1 MLKKSICAQAAEQDG
16 HYSGV
21 LDYARWRLRESVMR
35 VSARGS
41 VKQAENG
48 LLQDAGTVRSGG
60 VTHASAW
67 PAGCAMIKTL
77 TNGVRSLIGALIV
90 LAMLMGFTS
99 RAEAS
104 LHLTVG
110 NPGLEH
116 FDTDGA
122 VELDFGLTDQDGAPV
137 GNLKAENVE
146 VYENGKQAKILDFR
160 GVGQGRP
167 VDIVFVL
174 DVTESMQPYIDA
186 VKQNIIN
193 FANDLASNNRD
204 YRLGLVTFEDYVV
217 SASADCNCD
226 YRNQMTSNV
235 NQFIGWVGSLHAGG
249 GGDIPEDQLDAL
261 DYAAKFPF
269 RPQAQGI
276 VIIVTDAPPHHDGD
290 GSENTQHD
298 AAFWDHHPRGVQV
311 TNLTGDKV
319 AATMQKNGL
328 TLYAVAP
335 PPFIAPEY
343 EEIVQAT
350 HGRLF
355 NIVSEENR
363 FPELVR
369 EIGHSIAT
377 EYSLSYRT
385 PQPIEDGTKRDVELR
400 VNYNGEAGV
409 ADTSYQVRGVGGAAI
424 HVPEDGNAAEAGT
437 GLTQVSFAWWNGLV
451 PLLALM
457 GLFGLSRVRFG
468 VPAEELKSIVEAQS
482 RAPTPNL
489 VASARDFVNQ
499 RQQRAASPPPRP
511 PAATQ
516 APPQAPIRPPAPII
530 GGVREARLSTVN
542 PTEPVPSEY
551 ALLKDEISLGRGED
565 NDIVIPH
572 ASVSRVHARLARR
585 NGAFELTDLN
595 STNGSYVNGAP
606 VSGTVPVA
614 NGSEV
619 RFGDI
624 RFLLRF

>member
-1 MLKKSICAQAAEQDG
+1 MRQSGRGRAEQTREAQLSGVQSLQPEKSRIESVPRVLMSAMFRAVVYRTAMLICALLVAVTMFGGAA
-16 HYSGV
+16 
-21 LDYARWRLRESVMR
+21 
-35 VSARGS
+35 
-41 VKQAENG
+41 
-48 LLQDAGTVRSGG
+48 
-60 VTHASAW
+60 
-67 PAGCAMIKTL
+67 
-77 TNGVRSLIGALIV
+77 
-90 LAMLMGFTS
+90 
-99 RAEAS
+99 RADTS
-104 LHLTVG
+104 LHVTVG

-116 FDTDGA
+116 FDSEGA
-122 VELDFGLTDQDGAPV
+122 VQLDFGMTDQDGAPV
-137 GNLKAENVE
+137 GNLRPDNVE
-146 VYENGKQAKILDFR
+146 VYENGKLAKIIDFR

-167 VDIVFVL
+167 VDVVFVL

-217 SASADCNCD
+217 SSVPDCNCE
-226 YRNQMTSNV
+226 YRNRLTSNV

-261 DYAAKFPF
+261 DYASKLPF

-290 GSENTQHD
+290 GSENTEHD
-298 AAFWDHHPRGVQV
+298 QAFWNHHQRGVEV

-319 AATMQKNGL
+319 AATMQRNGL

-343 EEIVQAT
+343 AEIVDAT

-355 NIVSEENR
+355 NIVSEEDR

-385 PQPIEDGTKRDVELR
+385 PEPIEDGTKRDIELR

-424 HVPEDGNAAEAGT
+424 HVPDEGSPSEEGT
-437 GLTQVSFAWWNGLV
+437 GLTQVSFAWWNGVV
-451 PLLALM
+451 PLLALI

-482 RAPTPNL
+482 RAPAPNL
-489 VASARDFVNQ
+489 MASARDFVNQ
-499 RQQRAASPPPRP
+499 RQQRSAPAPRP
-511 PAATQ
+511 SVQ
-516 APPQAPIRPPAPII
+516 AQALPQAPAPAPAPMV
-530 GGVREARLSTVN
+530 GGVREARLSTLN

-551 ALLKDEISLGRGED
+551 TLLKDELSLGRGED

-595 STNGSYVNGAP
+595 STNGSYVNGSP
-606 VSGTVPVA
+606 VTGTVRIA

-619 RFGDI
+619 RLGDM
-624 RFLLRF
+624 RFMLRF